1 MRTYRIDWER
11 QAIQKDNVTLEE
23 LASVMAQIVV
33 DDMNE
38 YDIDNDEEVLK
49 QYWIDV
55 LEDGEVVESGLAIDI
70 MQGDVWRDY
79 NANVKSLRNE

>member
-11 QAIQKDNVTLEE
+11 QAIQKDNVTIEE

-70 MQGDVWRDY
+70 MQGDVWREY
-79 NANVKSLRNE
+79 NTNVKNLRNE